1 MQVVGELRSIKEII
15 REVKKKEMTVG
26 FVPTMGF
33 LHEGHLSLVRE
44 AKAENDFVVVS
55 IFVNPLQFG
64 AGEDFER
71 YPRDLERDKEL
82 AAASGC
88 DLLFVPAAKDMYQ
101 QGFATSV
108 DVARL
113 TAGLCGASRPGHF
126 RGVTTVVTKL
136 FNLVCPHRAYFGQK
150 DAQQALVLR
159 RMIRDLNM
167 DLDLIILPTVREAD
181 GLAMSSRNKYL
192 SIGERKEAPVLYKS
206 LLLARELI
214 DHGERDAKVI
224 RKSMEDLICSA
235 RGAVLDYLEIVD
247 TDELKSLEL
256 IDGKCL
262 VAVAVKFGTT
272 RLIDNI
278 FVEV

>member
-1 MQVVGELRSIKEII
+1 MQVVGELRSIREII
-15 REVKKKEMTVG
+15 GEIKKREMTIG

-33 LHEGHLSLVRE
+33 LHEGHLSLIRR
-44 AKAENDFVVVS
+44 AKEENDFVVVS

-64 AGEDFER
+64 VGEDFEQ

-82 AAASGC
+82 AAAAGC

-101 QGFATSV
+101 RGYATFV
-108 DVARL
+108 DVDRL
-113 TAGLCGASRPGHF
+113 TEGLCGASRPGHF
-126 RGVTTVVTKL
+126 RGVTTVVNKL
-136 FNLVCPHRAYFGQK
+136 FNLVSPHRAYFGQK
-150 DAQQALVLR
+150 DAQQALVLQ

-167 DLDLIILPTVREAD
+167 DLELIILPTIRESD

-192 SIGERKEAPVLYKS
+192 SSVERKEASVLYRS
-206 LLLARELI
+206 LRLARELI
-214 DHGERDAKVI
+214 DRGEKDALIVK
-224 RKSMEDLICSA
+224 KSMEDLIRST

-247 TDELKSLEL
+247 TDELKPLES
-256 IDGKCL
+256 INGKCL
-262 VAVAVKFGTT
+262 VAVAVKFGAT